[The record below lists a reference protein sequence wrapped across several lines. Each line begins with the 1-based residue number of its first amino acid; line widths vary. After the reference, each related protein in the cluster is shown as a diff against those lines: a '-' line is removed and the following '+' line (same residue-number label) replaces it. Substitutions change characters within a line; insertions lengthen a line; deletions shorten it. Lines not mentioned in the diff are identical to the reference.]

1 MSICFFFFKQKTAY
15 EMRISDWSSD
25 VCSSDF
31 DAGRRK
37 RADGR
42 FREHELIVKAALF
55 LIACVA
61 SSGCDSG
68 AAPAS
73 SETAPA
79 YPFPELTGRVVD
91 AATLLP
97 PPPDARLSARLKT
110 LQDRSHHQFV
120 RVKVPSPRGHTTAAS
135 RRPHTGKQSR

>member
-1 MSICFFFFKQKTAY
+1 
-15 EMRISDWSSD
+15 MRISDWSSD
-25 VCSSDF
+25 VCSSDLLPRRGRRQDLLRRQAQGSLSGD

-42 FREHELIVKAALF
+42 YREHELIVKAALF

-68 AAPAS
+68 AEPAS

-79 YPFPELTGRVVD
+79 YPFPSPTGGVVD
-91 AATLLP
+91 AAYLLP
-97 PPPDARLSARLKT
+97 PQQAARLSEQLKT
-110 LQDRSHHQFV
+110 LDDRSYHQFV
-120 RVKVPSPRGHTTAAS
+120 EVTVSSIGVHT
-135 RRPHTGKQSR
+135 

>member
-1 MSICFFFFKQKTAY
+1 
-15 EMRISDWSSD
+15 MRISDWSSD
-25 VCSSDF
+25 VCSSDLLPRRGRRQDLLRRQAQGSLSGD

-79 YPFPELTGRVVD
+79 YPFRPEERRGGKEWVSTGR
-91 AATLLP
+91 AQG
-97 PPPDARLSARLKT
+97 ARY
-110 LQDRSHHQFV
+110 H
-120 RVKVPSPRGHTTAAS
+120 
-135 RRPHTGKQSR
+135 

>member
-79 YPFPELTGRVVD
+79 RSEERRVGKECVS
-91 AATLLP
+91 TCRSRGS
-97 PPPDARLSARLKT
+97 PD
-110 LQDRSHHQFV
+110 H
-120 RVKVPSPRGHTTAAS
+120 
-135 RRPHTGKQSR
+135 

>member
-1 MSICFFFFKQKTAY
+1 
-15 EMRISDWSSD
+15 MRISDWSSD
-25 VCSSDF
+25 VCSSDLLPRRGRRQDLLRRQAQGSLSGD

-61 SSGCDSG
+61 SSGCASG

-79 YPFPELTGRVVD
+79 YPFPALPGRGVD
-91 AATLLP
+91 AANLLP
-97 PPPDARLSARLKT
+97 P
-110 LQDRSHHQFV
+110 QYWMGF
-120 RVKVPSPRGHTTAAS
+120 G
-135 RRPHTGKQSR
+135 